1 MSITLAYIN
10 SVCSLCHQGVRCRFQ
25 VLYYL

>member
-1 MSITLAYIN
+1 LAYIN
-10 SVCSLCHQGVRCRFQ
+10 SECTLCHQRVRCRFQ